1 MNHHAPRRRSA
12 GPLSAC
18 LALALSA
25 VTSGCHSLAPSPDW
39 LGVNTHWLAHTN
51 SPAAGRTIDLGDD
64 LALLE
69 TLHIRHVRAPLMNW
83 EAVESTPGARPDF
96 AAPDRVI
103 RQAQGAGINLV
114 AVCATFPA
122 WARTNEGLPDVDRI
136 ERFAEFV
143 SRFVARYD
151 GNGWRDMTGLRRPI
165 LHYELAFDL
174 LRLEPEAYAVWA
186 EAFAAAVKK
195 SAPQAKVI
203 LGGLV
208 NPGLD
213 PCEPGGRSGPDDF
226 ARLADTIV
234 AAHGPDVP
242 FDAVSF
248 SCFPLQCLPIP
259 DPFNTAT
266 GFLRKVM
273 ADRGFDRPLWL
284 SGYGQNVNQ
293 TAPEQQATNLVKWT
307 LVARTMQVERMYIHA
322 LAEVEPPGRPRGA
335 YGLTYRVMDDHAPI
349 KRKAFE
355 TVAVLA
361 EQLSRQQIVTYH
373 RPGVYMLTGRQEPTY
388 VVWEPDVYT
397 PPRLDLSGWWEVRRL
412 DGRSAV
418 LPGRE
423 IQAGPKPIYLQT
435 AASPFRR

>member
-1 MNHHAPRRRSA
+1 MKHHAPRLRNA
-12 GPLSAC
+12 GPL
-18 LALALSA
+18 LASLAMVLSA
-25 VTSGCHSLAPSPDW
+25 GIMGCQTLTPSPDW
-39 LGVNTHWLAHTN
+39 LGINTYWLADAN
-51 SPAAGRTIDLGDD
+51 SQAADRMIDLDDD

-69 TLHIRHVRAPLMNW
+69 ALHIRHVRAPLMNW
-83 EAVESTPGARPDF
+83 AAVESTSGAPLNF
-96 AAPDRVI
+96 AAPDRLI
-103 RQAQGAGINLV
+103 RQAQDAGINLV
-114 AVCATFPA
+114 AVCASVPV
-122 WARTNEGLPDVDRI
+122 WARTNEDLPDADRI
-136 ERFAEFV
+136 EQFAEFV

-151 GNGWRDMTGLRRPI
+151 GDGWRDMPGLRQPI

-174 LRLEPEAYAVWA
+174 TRLKPDAYAAWV
-186 EAFAAAVKK
+186 EAFAAAAKK
-195 SAPQAKVI
+195 TAPQATVI

-213 PCEPGGRSGPDDF
+213 PCETGGRGGPDDF
-226 ARLADTIV
+226 ARLVDTIV

-248 SCFPLQCLPIP
+248 TCFPLQCLPIP

-266 GFLRKVM
+266 GYLRKVM
-273 ADRGFDRPLWL
+273 AEHGFDRPLLL

-293 TAPEQQATNLVKWT
+293 TAPENQATNLVKWT

-322 LAEVEPPGRPRGA
+322 LTDVEPPGRPHGA
-335 YGLTYRVMDDHAPI
+335 YGLTYRVTDDLAPI
-349 KRKAFE
+349 RRQAFE

-361 EQLSRQQIVTYH
+361 EQLSKQPIVTYR
-373 RPGVYMLTGRQEPTY
+373 RPGVYLLTGRQEPTY

-423 IQAGPKPIYLQT
+423 IQAGQEPIYLQT
-435 AASPFRR
+435 APSPFGR